1 MALNLQLSKKD
12 LNRVSIKK
20 HACSAAY
27 RLARGLILTGLA
39 FLILYP
45 LFVKISASL
54 MSTSDTYNASVVFLP
69 KAPTLSNFITAW
81 EAVDYPLTFLKTLAL
96 SLSVGVLQVISCTL
110 VAYGLAKFSFYG
122 RRLILG
128 LVIFTL
134 VIPTQTI
141 LTPLYIRF
149 RFFNVAQLIQVGGE
163 LSGVSM
169 INTILPILLLSLTAT
184 AFKNGLYIFILVQ
197 HFRNSPKV
205 LEEAA
210 LIDGCSRF
218 STFTR
223 IAVPGA
229 IPMLVTVFLFSFVW
243 QWTDFYYSS
252 VLMPEMDFLATK
264 LLDVKFS
271 WIAGIEGDLSAS
283 VSYAP
288 RLLLLIL
295 PLAILYCFTQRFF
308 VESVERSGI
317 VG

>member
-1 MALNLQLSKKD
+1 M
-12 LNRVSIKK
+12 I
-20 HACSAAY
+20 
-27 RLARGLILTGLA
+27 LAGLA

-45 LFVKISASL
+45 IFVKASTSL
-54 MSTSDTYNASVVFLP
+54 MSNSDIYNPSVVFLP
-69 KAPTLSNFITAW
+69 KNPTLENFTTVW
-81 EAVDYPLTFLKTLAL
+81 DAVDYPITFAKTFAL
-96 SLSVGVLQVISCTL
+96 SLAVGILQVVSCTF
-110 VAYGLAKFSFYG
+110 VAYGLAKFAFYG
-122 RRLILG
+122 RRIIMG

-149 RFFNVAQLIQVGGE
+149 RFFDITQLIQVGGE
-163 LSGVSM
+163 LSGISL
-169 INTILPILLLSLTAT
+169 INSVLPILLLSVTAT
-184 AFKNGLYIFILVQ
+184 AFKNGLYIFILLQ

-229 IPMLVTVFLFSFVW
+229 VPMLVTVFLFSFVW
-243 QWTDFYYSS
+243 QWTDYYYTS
-252 VLMPEMDFLATK
+252 VFMPEMDLLATR

-271 WIAGIEGDLSAS
+271 WIAGIEGDFSAS

-288 RLLLLIL
+288 RVLLLII
-295 PLAILYCFTQRFF
+295 PLLIMYLFTQRFF